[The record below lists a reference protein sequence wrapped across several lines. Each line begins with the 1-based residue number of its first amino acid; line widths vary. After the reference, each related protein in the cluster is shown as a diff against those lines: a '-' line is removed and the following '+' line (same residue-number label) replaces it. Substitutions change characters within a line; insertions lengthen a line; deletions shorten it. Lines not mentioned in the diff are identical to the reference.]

1 MIFIKKTNSKN
12 QAFSFLET
20 ILSILIISILL
31 NFAFIKYQNAK
42 IKQAILEAKLKI
54 NDAFFYSSI
63 SSLQNHNIHSIQF
76 DLIRKK
82 IFILDTFQKKLKEIT
97 LPKNLLYYHTS
108 SSLSNIININLTKN
122 GNISQSFSIYIFN
135 NKKYVEYKISF
146 YGFDRSK
153 FLKINNYKHVG
164 KNIHLNEISNYHK
177 YTNEDREEFY
187 TDWRKE
193 WKNFYLFV

>member
-1 MIFIKKTNSKN
+1 MIFIKKTNNKN

-82 IFILDTFQKKLKEIT
+82 
-97 LPKNLLYYHTS
+97 
-108 SSLSNIININLTKN
+108 
-122 GNISQSFSIYIFN
+122 
-135 NKKYVEYKISF
+135 
-146 YGFDRSK
+146 
-153 FLKINNYKHVG
+153 
-164 KNIHLNEISNYHK
+164 
-177 YTNEDREEFY
+177 
-187 TDWRKE
+187 
-193 WKNFYLFV
+193 NFYFRYFSKKIKRNNSS